1 MVEREVAMQLKGI
14 QQKAGQMM
22 QEKIDE
28 YGLTFGHLHFM
39 MLVEKYP
46 DKSQK
51 FYAKEMRF
59 TEGAMSGMVKHLLK
73 LGMLEQIPLEIDMRF
88 NRLVL
93 TEQGQLMIN
102 DCKEDLYVKYRDMF
116 MDFSEDGLME
126 LNRYLSK
133 INKNLDSMNKSNN
146 EQNLKG

>member
-14 QQKAGQMM
+14 QHKAGQMM
-22 QEKIDE
+22 QQKIYE
-28 YGLTFGHLHFM
+28 YGMTFGHLHLM
-39 MLVEKYP
+39 MTVEKYP
-46 DKSQK
+46 DKNQK
-51 FYAKEMRF
+51 FFAKEMRL
-59 TEGAMSGMVKHLLK
+59 TEGAISGMVKHLLK

-93 TEQGQLMIN
+93 TEKGQLMID

-116 MDFSEDGLME
+116 MGFSDDELIE

-133 INKNLDSMNKSNN
+133 INKNLDGMNKLNN
-146 EQNLKG
+146 EQNL